1 MAISGVNG
9 SDGIYPQG
17 GSSSNRTEVTGHNQK
32 ASIWIKS
39 DASSGSVTEQ
49 KMSRKVAKAWV
60 KQYQEDNNC
69 SKKEA
74 KAAFKEQFGYNV
86 PASFFKKVLNF
97 LKGPL
102 VRNKEIPESPKEITV
117 KIDNNSAKEEIYPV
131 EENKTIQGFRVKSG
145 DDPFEKGRPK
155 IIPSPIKGV
164 TKKDTGYTIEKDK
177 DGNTICRVD
186 YNNNNTEAAPFDEE
200 EVRTPEG
207 KLKSFT
213 ERSYSGDGE
222 RNYYKKYEYDKN
234 EKLVKITMTTCD
246 ASGKVLKSENLKIE
260 DEPDVKLHV
269 SLGRAIDG
277 EGGDTELQK
286 ILADN
291 GFTEIGN
298 H

>member
-1 MAISGVNG
+1 MTISGVNG
-9 SDGIYPQG
+9 FDGNYQNLKIGTCKNTTSKDSESIFIKAGEIKYETLD
-17 GSSSNRTEVTGHNQK
+17 TETVNKLLNSEETKKIMNKIGHFTN
-32 ASIWIKS
+32 
-39 DASSGSVTEQ
+39 
-49 KMSRKVAKAWV
+49 
-60 KQYQEDNNC
+60 
-69 SKKEA
+69 
-74 KAAFKEQFGYNV
+74 
-86 PASFFKKVLNF
+86 
-97 LKGPL
+97 
-102 VRNKEIPESPKEITV
+102 
-117 KIDNNSAKEEIYPV
+117 
-131 EENKTIQGFRVKSG
+131 VKSG
-145 DDPFEKGRPK
+145 DE
-155 IIPSPIKGV
+155 SPYIEGTKQITNKNLKGV
-164 TKKDTGYTIEKDK
+164 TNKDTGYTIQKDK

-186 YNNNNTEAAPFDEE
+186 YCNNNPEAAPFDEE

-269 SLGRAIDG
+269 SLGRVIDG

>member
-1 MAISGVNG
+1 MTISGV
-9 SDGIYPQG
+9 DGFDGNYPNLKIGTCKNTTSKDSESIFIKTG
-17 GSSSNRTEVTGHNQK
+17 GIKNETLDTEAVNKLLNSEETKKIMNIIGHFTK
-32 ASIWIKS
+32 
-39 DASSGSVTEQ
+39 
-49 KMSRKVAKAWV
+49 
-60 KQYQEDNNC
+60 
-69 SKKEA
+69 
-74 KAAFKEQFGYNV
+74 
-86 PASFFKKVLNF
+86 
-97 LKGPL
+97 
-102 VRNKEIPESPKEITV
+102 
-117 KIDNNSAKEEIYPV
+117 
-131 EENKTIQGFRVKSG
+131 VKSG
-145 DDPFEKGRPK
+145 DE
-155 IIPSPIKGV
+155 SPYIEGTKQITNKNLKGV
-164 TKKDTGYTIEKDK
+164 TNKDTGYTIEKDK

-186 YNNNNTEAAPFDEE
+186 YNNNNPEKAPFDEE

>member
-1 MAISGVNG
+1 MTISGV
-9 SDGIYPQG
+9 DGFDGNYPNLKIG
-17 GSSSNRTEVTGHNQK
+17 TCKNTTSKDSESIFIKAGEIKDETLDTETVNKLLNSEETKKIMNKIGHFTN
-32 ASIWIKS
+32 
-39 DASSGSVTEQ
+39 
-49 KMSRKVAKAWV
+49 
-60 KQYQEDNNC
+60 
-69 SKKEA
+69 
-74 KAAFKEQFGYNV
+74 
-86 PASFFKKVLNF
+86 
-97 LKGPL
+97 
-102 VRNKEIPESPKEITV
+102 
-117 KIDNNSAKEEIYPV
+117 
-131 EENKTIQGFRVKSG
+131 VKSG
-145 DDPFEKGRPK
+145 DE
-155 IIPSPIKGV
+155 SPYIEGTKQITNKNLKGV
-164 TKKDTGYTIEKDK
+164 TNKDTGYTIEKDK

-186 YNNNNTEAAPFDEE
+186 YNNNNPEIAPFDEE

>member
-1 MAISGVNG
+1 MTISGV
-9 SDGIYPQG
+9 DGFDGNYPNLKIG
-17 GSSSNRTEVTGHNQK
+17 TCKNTTSKDSESIFIKAGEIKDETLDTEAVNKLLNSEETKKIMNIIGHFTK
-32 ASIWIKS
+32 
-39 DASSGSVTEQ
+39 
-49 KMSRKVAKAWV
+49 
-60 KQYQEDNNC
+60 
-69 SKKEA
+69 
-74 KAAFKEQFGYNV
+74 
-86 PASFFKKVLNF
+86 
-97 LKGPL
+97 
-102 VRNKEIPESPKEITV
+102 
-117 KIDNNSAKEEIYPV
+117 
-131 EENKTIQGFRVKSG
+131 VKSG
-145 DDPFEKGRPK
+145 DESPYIEGTKK
-155 IIPSPIKGV
+155 IMNKIGHFTNVKSGDESPYIEGTKQITNKNLKGV
-164 TKKDTGYTIEKDK
+164 TNKDTGYTIEKDK

-186 YNNNNTEAAPFDEE
+186 YNNNNPEIAPFDEE

>member
-1 MAISGVNG
+1 MTISGV
-9 SDGIYPQG
+9 DGFDGNYPNLKIG
-17 GSSSNRTEVTGHNQK
+17 TCKNTTSKDSESIFIKTGEIKNETLDTEAVNKLLNSEETKKIMNIIGHFTK
-32 ASIWIKS
+32 
-39 DASSGSVTEQ
+39 
-49 KMSRKVAKAWV
+49 
-60 KQYQEDNNC
+60 
-69 SKKEA
+69 
-74 KAAFKEQFGYNV
+74 
-86 PASFFKKVLNF
+86 
-97 LKGPL
+97 
-102 VRNKEIPESPKEITV
+102 
-117 KIDNNSAKEEIYPV
+117 
-131 EENKTIQGFRVKSG
+131 VKSG
-145 DDPFEKGRPK
+145 DE
-155 IIPSPIKGV
+155 SPYIEGTKQITNKNLKGV
-164 TKKDTGYTIEKDK
+164 TNKDTGYTIEKDK

-186 YNNNNTEAAPFDEE
+186 YNNNNPEIAPFDEE

>member
-1 MAISGVNG
+1 MTISGV
-9 SDGIYPQG
+9 DGFDGNYPNLKIG
-17 GSSSNRTEVTGHNQK
+17 TCKNTTSKDSESIFIKTGEIKNETLDTEAVNKLLNSEETKKIMNIIGHFTK
-32 ASIWIKS
+32 
-39 DASSGSVTEQ
+39 
-49 KMSRKVAKAWV
+49 
-60 KQYQEDNNC
+60 
-69 SKKEA
+69 
-74 KAAFKEQFGYNV
+74 
-86 PASFFKKVLNF
+86 
-97 LKGPL
+97 
-102 VRNKEIPESPKEITV
+102 
-117 KIDNNSAKEEIYPV
+117 
-131 EENKTIQGFRVKSG
+131 VKSG
-145 DDPFEKGRPK
+145 DE
-155 IIPSPIKGV
+155 SPYIEGTKQITNKNLKGV
-164 TKKDTGYTIEKDK
+164 TNKDTGYTIQKDK

-186 YNNNNTEAAPFDEE
+186 YCNNNPEAAPFDEE

>member
-1 MAISGVNG
+1 MNKI
-9 SDGIYPQG
+9 
-17 GSSSNRTEVTGHNQK
+17 GHFTN
-32 ASIWIKS
+32 
-39 DASSGSVTEQ
+39 
-49 KMSRKVAKAWV
+49 
-60 KQYQEDNNC
+60 
-69 SKKEA
+69 
-74 KAAFKEQFGYNV
+74 
-86 PASFFKKVLNF
+86 
-97 LKGPL
+97 
-102 VRNKEIPESPKEITV
+102 
-117 KIDNNSAKEEIYPV
+117 
-131 EENKTIQGFRVKSG
+131 VKSG
-145 DDPFEKGRPK
+145 DESPYIEGTKK
-155 IIPSPIKGV
+155 IMNKNLKGV
-164 TKKDTGYTIEKDK
+164 TNKDTGYTIEKDK

-186 YNNNNTEAAPFDEE
+186 YNNNNPEKAPFDEE

>member
-1 MAISGVNG
+1 MTISGV
-9 SDGIYPQG
+9 DGFDGNYQNLKIG
-17 GSSSNRTEVTGHNQK
+17 TCKNTTSKDSESIFIKAGEIKDETLDTETVNKLLNSEETKKIMNKIGHFTN
-32 ASIWIKS
+32 
-39 DASSGSVTEQ
+39 
-49 KMSRKVAKAWV
+49 
-60 KQYQEDNNC
+60 
-69 SKKEA
+69 
-74 KAAFKEQFGYNV
+74 
-86 PASFFKKVLNF
+86 
-97 LKGPL
+97 
-102 VRNKEIPESPKEITV
+102 
-117 KIDNNSAKEEIYPV
+117 
-131 EENKTIQGFRVKSG
+131 VKSG
-145 DDPFEKGRPK
+145 DE
-155 IIPSPIKGV
+155 SPYIEGTKQITNKNLKGV
-164 TKKDTGYTIEKDK
+164 TNKDTGYTIQKDK

-186 YNNNNTEAAPFDEE
+186 YCNNNPEAAPFDEE